1 LGFWDLIPVG
11 SYLGLGGKC
20 RYCRVKISI
29 RYPLVELLTAL
40 LTVLW
45 WLRTGQ
51 WKLDVNTVMLLL
63 LTYALVAISLIDLDL
78 QIIPDKI
85 TLPLLV
91 AGLTWQGWRG
101 ELAFAAL
108 GLLAGGG
115 PFGLIALVYG
125 KGMGWGDVKL
135 LAMLG
140 VFLGWRKIVICMF
153 LGSMLGVLWMGPLM
167 LLKKLDRKTP
177 FAFGPFLAVAALIVM
192 YFWEE
197 LLRGI
202 NFLVFR

>member
-1 LGFWDLIPVG
+1 
-11 SYLGLGGKC
+11 
-20 RYCRVKISI
+20 
-29 RYPLVELLTAL
+29 
-40 LTVLW
+40 
-45 WLRTGQ
+45 
-51 WKLDVNTVMLLL
+51 
-63 LTYALVAISLIDLDL
+63 
-78 QIIPDKI
+78 
-85 TLPLLV
+85 
-91 AGLTWQGWRG
+91 
-101 ELAFAAL
+101 
-108 GLLAGGG
+108 
-115 PFGLIALVYG
+115 
-125 KGMGWGDVKL
+125 